1 MGYQNGAHY
10 KPFASEKKT
19 KVKVENA
26 TERRRRK
33 LPASN
38 ILPKIW
44 KPSQS
49 GPKMAPGD
57 KWGAKREPL
66 TSTFQS

>member
-1 MGYQNGAHY
+1 
-10 KPFASEKKT
+10 
-19 KVKVENA
+19 
-26 TERRRRK
+26 

-44 KPSQS
+44 KPLRT

-57 KWGAKREPL
+57 KW
-66 TSTFQS
+66 